1 MVDYSDYENYIM
13 KQVNSGDICNFKSS
27 DTYIFVLEHTSYDI
41 GMKYLDIIRNSYNL
55 SDNEILTFC
64 NINDRVGNPRLD
76 SINGLLVSPSS
87 LRYIFHS
94 LKILD
99 HCRSLGLN
107 DITFVEIGAG
117 YGGLILALNHFA
129 SKYNIKIKE
138 YHCVDLVWPL
148 KLQQK
153 YISHHSLD
161 FNVIPHVNYNFGSD
175 IDGDNHFLISNY
187 CFSEINR
194 DYQNEYIKYLFPKIN
209 HGFIV
214 WNHIQIYDIG
224 KNIRVE
230 LEYPLTCPEMHEH
243 KNYYV
248 YF

>member
-1 MVDYSDYENYIM
+1 MVDYSGYEQDLQ
-13 KQVNSGDICNFKSS
+13 KTLNSGDITNFKSS
-27 DTYIFVLEHTSYDI
+27 SHYNVVLEHTSYEI
-41 GMKYLDIIRNSYNL
+41 GMKYLDFIREHYNL

-64 NINDRVGNPRLD
+64 NINDRVGNPRLE

-87 LRYIFHS
+87 LRYIFHA

-107 DITFVEIGAG
+107 AVRFVEIGAG

-129 SKYNIKIKE
+129 SKYNIKIIE
-138 YHCVDLVWPL
+138 YHCVDLEWPL

-153 YISHHSLD
+153 YISYHSLD
-161 FNVIPHVNYNFGSD
+161 FNVIPHINYNFGSD

-194 DYQNEYIKYLFPKIN
+194 GYQNEYIQNLFPKIN
-209 HGFIV
+209 HGFLV
-214 WNHIQIYDIG
+214 WNHIPIYDIG
-224 KNIRVE
+224 KNIKIE
-230 LEYPLTCPEMHEH
+230 LEYPLTCPETHEH